1 VHAPVFRVFFVSL
14 TLPLVGTV
22 PVLEYRDTRSAPIAA
37 LVSFAGDDTIERRI
51 VIREVKYP
59 WETSQS
65 RSHSTLD
72 RWLPRGSAVTKRKPW
87 KNN

>member
-1 VHAPVFRVFFVSL
+1 MPLFFVCFLYHSHAPSSWA
-14 TLPLVGTV
+14 V
-22 PVLEYRDTRSAPIAA
+22 PVLEYRDTRSAPIA
-37 LVSFAGDDTIERRI
+37 LVCFAGDDTIERRI